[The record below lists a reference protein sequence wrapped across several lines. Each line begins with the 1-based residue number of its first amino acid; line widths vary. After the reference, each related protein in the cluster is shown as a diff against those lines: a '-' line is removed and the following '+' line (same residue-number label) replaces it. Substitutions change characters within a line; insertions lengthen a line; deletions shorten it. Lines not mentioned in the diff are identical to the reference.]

1 MAQRK
6 QKASARREA
15 QKKRGGGL
23 TAMAGAVLEGIG
35 KMARSMGSDDNLD
48 ATDLLKAQHRY
59 VEKLFAEIQKSN
71 GARKGAAFRELAD
84 MLAIH
89 ATIEEK
95 IFYPS
100 VKTARTAD
108 LLTESV
114 EEHLAMKR
122 TLADL
127 MEMDEDDEEF
137 DAKLKVLEEEVT
149 HHAKQEEERKLFPLV
164 RAEKDE
170 DFMAALAGEMIALMV
185 ALDQRGNPRAAV
197 PSETA
202 APAPI

>member
-1 MAQRK
+1 MAQHKR
-6 QKASARREA
+6 QRDSRRDS
-15 QKKRGGGL
+15 KKGSGL
-23 TAMAGAVLEGIG
+23 KAMAGAVLGGIS
-35 KMARSMGSDDNLD
+35 KIARAMGSDDNLD

-59 VEKLFAEIQKSN
+59 VEKLFAEIQKST
-71 GARKGAAFRELAD
+71 GARKAAAFRELAD
-84 MLAIH
+84 MLAVH

-95 IFYPS
+95 IFYPN
-100 VKTARTAD
+100 VKTARTEDMLA
-108 LLTESV
+108 ESV

-127 MEMDEDDEEF
+127 MEMDTNGEDF
-137 DAKLKVLEEEVT
+137 DATLKVLEEEVT

-164 RAEKDE
+164 RAEQDE
-170 DFMAALAGEMIALMV
+170 DFRAALAGEMIALMV

-197 PSETA
+197 PSETS

>member
-1 MAQRK
+1 MAQRERQRGSRQRSNK
-6 QKASARREA
+6 
-15 QKKRGGGL
+15 GGGL
-23 TAMAGAVLEGIG
+23 KAIASALLGGIG
-35 KMARSMGSDDNLD
+35 EMARSIGSEDDDLD
-48 ATDLLKAQHRY
+48 AVDLLKAQHRY
-59 VEKLFAEIQKSN
+59 VDKLFGEIQKAN
-71 GARKGAAFRELAD
+71 GPRKAAAFRELAD

-100 VKTARTAD
+100 VKTAATAD
-108 LLTESV
+108 LLGESV

-127 MEMDEDDEEF
+127 MEMDADDEAF
-137 DAKLKVLEEEVT
+137 DASLKVLEEQVT

-164 RAEKDE
+164 RAEKDA

-185 ALDQRGNPRAAV
+185 ALNQRGNPRAAV
-197 PSETA
+197 PSETS